1 MYWKMWIGCDPDTLI
16 VVEADT
22 MDEAMRE
29 AREIDW
35 RYDAA
40 QPMTDEEVR
49 EAFTG
54 WNDER
59 EPGIEVDDG

>member
-22 MDEAMRE
+22 LDEAMCK
-29 AREIDW
+29 AREVD
-35 RYDAA
+35 RDYTTA
-40 QPMTDEEVR
+40 QPMTNEEAR

-54 WNDER
+54 W
-59 EPGIEVDDG
+59 DD

>member
-1 MYWKMWIGCDPDTLI
+1 MYWKMWIGCDPDTPI

-22 MDEAMRE
+22 MDEAFRE
-29 AREIDW
+29 ALEVDW

-40 QPMTDEEVR
+40 QPMTDEEAY

-54 WNDER
+54 WDHA
-59 EPGIEVDDG
+59 

>member
-22 MDEAMRE
+22 LDEAMRK
-29 AREIDW
+29 AREVD
-35 RYDAA
+35 RDYTTA
-40 QPMTDEEVR
+40 QPMTDEEAR

-54 WNDER
+54 W
-59 EPGIEVDDG
+59 DD

>member
-22 MDEAMRE
+22 LDEAMRE
-29 AREIDW
+29 AREMNW
-35 RYDAA
+35 RYGAA
-40 QPMTDEEVR
+40 QPMTDEEAR

-54 WNDER
+54 WDHA
-59 EPGIEVDDG
+59 